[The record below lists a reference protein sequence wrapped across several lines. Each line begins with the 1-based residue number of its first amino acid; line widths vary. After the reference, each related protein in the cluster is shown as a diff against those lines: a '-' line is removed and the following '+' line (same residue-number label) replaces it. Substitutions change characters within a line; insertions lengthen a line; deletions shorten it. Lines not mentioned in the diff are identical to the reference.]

1 MDVSQLNQQ
10 KFARHCIETNKNVQ
24 LHVHETILRLQVD
37 HTDVFQLVIWGIS
50 FRAGLQS
57 SLFASRSFC
66 VIFSLRQ
73 PSNSPKLPT
82 LHLTRGLPTWAKN
95 IPTLPLLSAAAVDF
109 SAGFSVESSFSVCR
123 FEEADSMKRLIL
135 QTSRTTTRCDNTI
148 LPSDLVK

>member
-57 SLFASRSFC
+57 SLFASRRFC
-66 VIFSLRQ
+66 VIFSL
-73 PSNSPKLPT
+73 SNPQIPPNC
-82 LHLTRGLPTWAKN
+82 HLTRGPPTWAKN